1 MEINEGIRD
10 REVRVIDADGSQ
22 LGIMST
28 RDALAKAE
36 EKNLDLVKIAPQ
48 AQPPVCK
55 FLDYGKYRFEMQKRD
70 KEAKKNQKI
79 VDIDTNDFNTKVG
92 QAKKFL
98 SKGDKVKVS
107 IRFRGREMAHTDL
120 GLEVQKKFAAALPEA
135 VVEKQPKLEGRS
147 MQMFL
152 APAPAKQ
159 N

>member
-55 FLDYGKYRFEMQKRD
+55 FLANGEGGAVLINLELQNMLKVPSCC
-70 KEAKKNQKI
+70 KEEVLTRHIKER
-79 VDIDTNDFNTKVG
+79 
-92 QAKKFL
+92 
-98 SKGDKVKVS
+98 VK
-107 IRFRGREMAHTDL
+107 
-120 GLEVQKKFAAALPEA
+120 
-135 VVEKQPKLEGRS
+135 
-147 MQMFL
+147 
-152 APAPAKQ
+152 
-159 N
+159 

>member
-70 KEAKKNQKI
+70 KEAKKNPQHRHERL
-79 VDIDTNDFNTKVG
+79 
-92 QAKKFL
+92 QHQ
-98 SKGDKVKVS
+98 
-107 IRFRGREMAHTDL
+107 GRPGE
-120 GLEVQKKFAAALPEA
+120 EVFVQ
-135 VVEKQPKLEGRS
+135 GR
-147 MQMFL
+147 
-152 APAPAKQ
+152 
-159 N
+159 

>member
-79 VDIDTNDFNTKVG
+79 VDIKEIR
-92 QAKKFL
+92 L
-98 SKGDKVKVS
+98 SLNIEHERLQHQGRPGEEVFVQGDKAECDHS
-107 IRFRGREMAHTDL
+107 FPR
-120 GLEVQKKFAAALPEA
+120 P
-135 VVEKQPKLEGRS
+135 
-147 MQMFL
+147 
-152 APAPAKQ
+152 
-159 N
+159 